1 MKLMQDFTSNF
12 MSIAGGRECRI
23 GSLGRLSESIAAES
37 AGESV
42 PLRVFARIVGVSAPE
57 KNRSEGFSWGV
68 VAMDYEL
75 SDSSGTDD
83 DLPPSHHNRVQRV
96 GRVAGNG
103 RSAGLGSVPY
113 SRTHNDMETQIHLI
127 EQEAYGSVLRA
138 FKAQSDAITWE
149 KEGLMTELR
158 KELRIS
164 DDENRELLSRVNAD
178 DIIRRIRE
186 WRQAGG
192 GIQASMHNASQPAH
206 DRLPSPTVSI
216 SRKKQKTAQNSLS
229 LNASNSVL
237 HTQPV
242 AGSMQPSSSAAK
254 RGSAIGA
261 KGKKSKSGQVL
272 HSVPSLK
279 SIQYP
284 PSGPGGRGPV
294 ASRGSSGALVGNE
307 PAEPGTYDLVGRK
320 VKTRWPDD
328 QNFYDAVITDYNP
341 VEGRHAL
348 HYDIGTANETME
360 WVNLKEIPPEDIKW
374 VGEDPG
380 IHRGDPNGL
389 GRGVKKLIGRG
400 NTLPSAG
407 RGEEARRVERVF
419 NATHPDPLEIEKAKK
434 ALKEHEQA
442 LVDAIARLADASDGE
457 SDEGGHTYSHGQSMN
472 REHGWLKRRA
482 HAYENGMGE
491 VRGDGSDGEQ
501 MNRDGG
507 VASEGQHDGED
518 GDDDI

>member
-1 MKLMQDFTSNF
+1 
-12 MSIAGGRECRI
+12 
-23 GSLGRLSESIAAES
+23 
-37 AGESV
+37 
-42 PLRVFARIVGVSAPE
+42 
-57 KNRSEGFSWGV
+57 
-68 VAMDYEL
+68 MDYEL

-164 DDENRELLSRVNAD
+164 DEENRELLSRVNAD

-192 GIQASMHNASQPAH
+192 GIQASMHNASQPIH
-206 DRLPSPTVSI
+206 DPLPSPTVSI

-229 LNASNSVL
+229 LNASNSGL
-237 HTQPV
+237 HSQPV

-254 RGSAIGA
+254 RGSTIGA

-284 PSGPGGRGPV
+284 PTGPGGRGPV

-307 PAEPGTYDLVGRK
+307 PAEPSTYDLVGRK

-374 VGEDPG
+374 VDEDPG

-389 GRGVKKLIGRG
+389 GRGVKKMISRG
-400 NTLPSAG
+400 NTLPSTG
-407 RGEEARRVERVF
+407 RGRGSTKGQTKKDLLPSQNGIGKKTSDDIEILHTDTLIKEVERVF
-419 NATHPDPLEIEKAKK
+419 NGTHPDPLEIEKAKK

-472 REHGWLKRRA
+472 REHGWPKRQ
-482 HAYENGMGE
+482 YTGE

-501 MNRDGG
+501 MDRDGR
-507 VASEGQHDGED
+507 VASEDQHDGED

>member
-1 MKLMQDFTSNF
+1 
-12 MSIAGGRECRI
+12 
-23 GSLGRLSESIAAES
+23 
-37 AGESV
+37 
-42 PLRVFARIVGVSAPE
+42 
-57 KNRSEGFSWGV
+57 
-68 VAMDYEL
+68 
-75 SDSSGTDD
+75 
-83 DLPPSHHNRVQRV
+83 
-96 GRVAGNG
+96 
-103 RSAGLGSVPY
+103 
-113 SRTHNDMETQIHLI
+113 METQIHLI

-229 LNASNSVL
+229 LNASNSGL
-237 HTQPV
+237 HSQPV

-284 PSGPGGRGPV
+284 PTGPGGRGPV

-328 QNFYDAVITDYNP
+328 QNFYDAVITDYNH

-374 VGEDPG
+374 AGEDPG

-389 GRGVKKLIGRG
+389 GRGVKKSIGRG

-407 RGEEARRVERVF
+407 RGRGSTKGQNKKDLLPSQNGIGKKTSDDIEILHTDTLIKEVERVF
-419 NATHPDPLEIEKAKK
+419 NATHPDPLEIDKAKK

-457 SDEGGHTYSHGQSMN
+457 SDEGDHTYSHGQSMN

-501 MNRDGG
+501 MDRDGR
-507 VASEGQHDGED
+507 VASEDQHDGED